1 MVVAFLLFC
10 KKPCDTVDSNILT
23 GTLKHGMRGVAY
35 SWFES
40 YLKGRKQYVSINRF
54 NIKDLPFSHGIPY
67 SSVLRPLL
75 FLLYI
80 NDLHTAIKFCKVHC
94 CADDNNLLHISN
106 SIKYYYPFIFP
117 FFIVDSAAEFY
128 AN

>member
-10 KKPCDTVDSNILT
+10 KKSYDTVDSNILT
-23 GTLKHGMRGVAY
+23 GTLKHGIRSVAY
-35 SWFES
+35 SWFEL

-54 NIKDLPFSHGIPY
+54 NIKHLPFSHGIPY
-67 SSVLRPLL
+67 SSVLGPLL

-94 CADDNNLLHISN
+94 CTDDNNLLHISN
-106 SIKYYYPFIFP
+106 SIKCYCPFIFP
-117 FFIVDSAAEFY
+117 FFIVDSAA
-128 AN
+128 